1 MNFLNVNYVPD
12 YCIFLHFISLSTDDF
27 DLTLD
32 NLDESNSHLVVALG
46 EFNIKSSNWY
56 INAKTTRA
64 DAKIE
69 FVTSQYVFHQIIN
82 EPIDIL
88 ENSSFYVD
96 HIFTSQPNLVV
107 DSDVHPSLHPT
118 VIIKLCM
125 QSLT

>member
-27 DLTLD
+27 DLILD

-69 FVTSQYVFHQIIN
+69 FVTSQYVFH
-82 EPIDIL
+82 
-88 ENSSFYVD
+88 
-96 HIFTSQPNLVV
+96 
-107 DSDVHPSLHPT
+107 
-118 VIIKLCM
+118 
-125 QSLT
+125 